1 MTEKDFKLL
10 MDLAEKKLHQEVTK
24 EEALRS
30 LVNAGILDE
39 EGNLTEPYKNLAICT
54 PNRVEDE

>member
-30 LVNAGILDE
+30 LANAGILDE
-39 EGNLTEPYKNLAICT
+39 KGNLTEPYKDLAIGT
-54 PNRVEDE
+54 PQ

>member
-1 MTEKDFKLL
+1 MSDKDFQLL
-10 MDLAEKKLHQEVTK
+10 MDLADELLSKEVTK

>member
-1 MTEKDFKLL
+1 MSDKDFQLL
-10 MDLAEKKLHQEVTK
+10 MDLADELLSKEVTK

-39 EGNLTEPYKNLAICT
+39 EGNLTEPYKNLAIGT
-54 PNRVEDE
+54 PQ